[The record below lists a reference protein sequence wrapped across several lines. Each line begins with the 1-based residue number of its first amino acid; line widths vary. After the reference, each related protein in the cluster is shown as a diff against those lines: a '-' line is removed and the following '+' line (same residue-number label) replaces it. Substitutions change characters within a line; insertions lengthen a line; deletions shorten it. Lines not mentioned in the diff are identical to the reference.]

1 MTATPSPASSSSLTK
16 LPRIEALNQ
25 VSSPPNQ
32 LPQLHTVRGG
42 AAQDPEDLV
51 SRIQALSSQTP
62 RLMARRPARREDS
75 DDGEPS

>member
-62 RLMARRPARREDS
+62 RLMARRPARSEDS
-75 DDGEPS
+75 DGGEPS